1 MWALKDHYSIRLVSD
16 SNARRTL
23 QKKITIEIKKTT
35 NEINKSIETLLSNE
49 KKKVNVFRQT
59 VGCSYSQ

>member
-16 SNARRTL
+16 SNARRPLKKL
-23 QKKITIEIKKTT
+23 QLKKTT

-49 KKKVNVFRQT
+49 NVFRQT